1 MAIKTITA
9 DFGEGRKT
17 YKYDDKLVKRL
28 QDREFLGEDDA
39 IEIAINKY
47 LAKERRRKEK
57 NGN

>member
-9 DFGEGRKT
+9 DYGEGRKT

-28 QDREFLGEDDA
+28 QDKHFLGEDDA
-39 IEIAINKY
+39 IEIAINRY